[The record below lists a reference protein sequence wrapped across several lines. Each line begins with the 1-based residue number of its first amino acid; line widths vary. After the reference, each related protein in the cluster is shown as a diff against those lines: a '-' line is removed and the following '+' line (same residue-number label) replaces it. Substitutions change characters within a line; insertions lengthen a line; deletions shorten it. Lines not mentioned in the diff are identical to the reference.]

1 MSNQKGEDEER
12 AAIGKRQRQ
21 ALIVDINEQMYP
33 TFKAL
38 DAMRKDGTLSHID
51 KEAIKVAQHILVNEA
66 LIAK

>member
-1 MSNQKGEDEER
+1 MSNQKEEDEER

-51 KEAIKVAQHILVNEA
+51 
-66 LIAK
+66 